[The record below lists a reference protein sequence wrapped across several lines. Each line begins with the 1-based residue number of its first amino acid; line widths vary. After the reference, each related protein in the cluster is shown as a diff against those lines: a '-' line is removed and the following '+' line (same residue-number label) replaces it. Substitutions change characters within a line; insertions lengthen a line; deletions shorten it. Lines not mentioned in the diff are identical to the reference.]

1 MPFPPGFLWGAATAS
16 YQIEG
21 AVSEDGRGESIW
33 DRFSH
38 TPGKVEGGATGDV
51 ADDHYHR
58 FAADVDLMADLGL
71 TGYRFSIAWPRLFPD
86 GDGRRNQAGFDF
98 YDRLVDR
105 LLERGIS
112 PMTTLYHWD
121 LPQALQDRHGGWV
134 DRDTASRF
142 ADYATAAFGAFGDRI
157 DQWVTLNEPWVSSF
171 VGYHEGRHAPGVRDL
186 TSALR
191 AAHHLYCRSCG
202 GAWPRSG
209 RSACPATSASCSNL
223 NPGDP
228 ASDRTEDEQAAMLYD
243 GNLNRWFLDPLFRA
257 SYPADMVEHY
267 LGLGANLDFIE
278 AGDLEAF
285 TRPLD
290 FLGINYYFR
299 GVVSATADGLGWT
312 ASMAPAGATGLSNIG
327 WADTPDGLRDILG
340 RVRRDYTTLPTYV
353 TENGTALDDEIGP
366 DGAVHDP
373 QRIDYLAGHIAA
385 AEGAIADGTD
395 LRGYFV
401 WSLLDNF
408 EWAAGYR
415 PRFGIVYV
423 DYATQQRIPK
433 SSAAWY
439 SGVIRANGL
448 G

>member
-1 MPFPPGFLWGAATAS
+1 MPFPPGFLWGAATAA

-21 AVSEDGRGESIW
+21 GVDEGGRGESIW

-38 TPGKVEGGATGDV
+38 TPGKVEGGQTGDI

-58 FAADVDLMADLGL
+58 SASDVDLMAELGL
-71 TGYRFSIAWPRLFPD
+71 TAYRFSIAWPRLFPD
-86 GDGRRNQAGFDF
+86 GDGRRSQAGFDF
-98 YDRLVDR
+98 YDRLLDG

-121 LPQALQDRHGGWV
+121 LPQALQDRRGGWV

-142 ADYATAAFGAFGDRI
+142 ADYATAAFGAFGDRV
-157 DQWVTLNEPWVSSF
+157 DHWVTLNEPWVSSF

-191 AAHHLYCRSCG
+191 AAHHLYVG
-202 GAWPRSG
+202 HA
-209 RSACPATSASCSNL
+209 AALASFRTLGLPSDIGIVLNL
-223 NPGDP
+223 NPADP
-228 ASDRTEDEQAAMLYD
+228 ASDHAEDERAAILCD
-243 GNLNRWFLDPLFRA
+243 GNLDRWFLDPLFRA

-267 LGLGANLDFIE
+267 LALGADLDFI
-278 AGDLEAF
+278 ASGDLESF
-285 TRPLD
+285 TRPID
-290 FLGINYYFR
+290 FLGVNYYFR
-299 GVVSATADGLGWT
+299 SVVSASADGLGWT
-312 ASMAPAGATGLSNIG
+312 ASTAPAGATRLSSIG
-327 WADTPDGLRDILG
+327 WADTPGGLRDILG
-340 RVRRDYTTLPTYV
+340 RVRREYTTLPIYV
-353 TENGTALDDEIGP
+353 TENGIALDDTVGP
-366 DGAVHDP
+366 DGGVDDP
-373 QRIDYLAGHIAA
+373 RRIDYLAGHIAA
-385 AEGAIADGTD
+385 AEAAIADGTD

-423 DYATQQRIPK
+423 DYTTQRRIPK